1 MNFKTRVH
9 HLQKVTG
16 WPYQK
21 CLQALRNAGAA
32 PAELAK
38 ANGWSLPRADV
49 HIVAPGFVGQ
59 EQTPVNTPDPTKI
72 LSFPLD
78 MEGAMNHPGPWKLD
92 CGQVLDANGRILID
106 EAMDGAEPAGIRF
119 SSSEIERLV
128 LAAPQLLEA
137 LKAVV
142 ELSNMLAFIVDEG
155 QPEEEESVLLEA
167 AHWLIAR
174 IEKGPN
180 A

>member
-49 HIVAPGFVGQ
+49 HIVAPVFVGQ
-59 EQTPVNTPDPTKI
+59 EQTPVE
-72 LSFPLD
+72 LQ
-78 MEGAMNHPGPWKLD
+78 GHGP
-92 CGQVLDANGRILID
+92 
-106 EAMDGAEPAGIRF
+106 
-119 SSSEIERLV
+119 RLV
-128 LAAPQLLEA
+128 AHALL
-137 LKAVV
+137 
-142 ELSNMLAFIVDEG
+142 
-155 QPEEEESVLLEA
+155 
-167 AHWLIAR
+167 AR
-174 IEKGPN
+174 IEQDPH

>member
-1 MNFKTRVH
+1 
-9 HLQKVTG
+9 
-16 WPYQK
+16 
-21 CLQALRNAGAA
+21 
-32 PAELAK
+32 
-38 ANGWSLPRADV
+38 
-49 HIVAPGFVGQ
+49 
-59 EQTPVNTPDPTKI
+59 
-72 LSFPLD
+72 
-78 MEGAMNHPGPWKLD
+78 
-92 CGQVLDANGRILID
+92 
-106 EAMDGAEPAGIRF
+106 MDGAEPAGIRF

>member
-1 MNFKTRVH
+1 
-9 HLQKVTG
+9 
-16 WPYQK
+16 
-21 CLQALRNAGAA
+21 
-32 PAELAK
+32 
-38 ANGWSLPRADV
+38 V
-49 HIVAPGFVGQ
+49 HIVAPVFVGQ
-59 EQTPVNTPDPTKI
+59 EVIAARGAIAYPGWAALSTVDVDGALTPARPQS
-72 LSFPLD
+72 LRSLASQSHD